1 MVVAGNYKGA
11 TGQVL
16 EALPREGRVVIDGV
30 NMRKRHQAPSQQNPE
45 GGIVTFEAPI
55 AASNVMLVCPHC
67 DQPARASGCAS
78 GARTRSRPPSR
89 NGRRGSQETER
100 RLMEKARLRKHYD
113 ETVRPRLADV
123 FGFENPHQIPR
134 LEKIV
139 INAGLG
145 DAKDDPKLLESV
157 VNELTRISGQRPVVT
172 RARKSISN
180 FNLREGMP
188 IGVKVTM
195 RDTRMYEFLDR
206 FVSTAVPRIRDFRG
220 FNSRS
225 FDGRGNYT
233 VGVKEQMVFTEVD
246 YDEIVRIHGMDIT
259 FVTSTDKD
267 DEALVLLRE
276 MGMPFRGETPVV
288 V

>member
-1 MVVAGNYKGA
+1 
-11 TGQVL
+11 
-16 EALPREGRVVIDGV
+16 
-30 NMRKRHQAPSQQNPE
+30 
-45 GGIVTFEAPI
+45 
-55 AASNVMLVCPHC
+55 
-67 DQPARASGCAS
+67 
-78 GARTRSRPPSR
+78 
-89 NGRRGSQETER
+89 
-100 RLMEKARLRKHYD
+100 MEKARLRKHYD
-113 ETVRPRLADV
+113 ESVRPRLADV

-139 INAGLG
+139 INTGLG

-157 VNELTRISGQRPVVT
+157 VNELVRISGQRPVVT

-188 IGVKVTM
+188 IGVKVTL
-195 RDTRMYEFLDR
+195 RDRHMYEFMDR